1 MKKIFAIL
9 LLTLVPFA
17 AGAQDAR
24 QRTAATIVADGLN
37 QLPAQNP
44 KAFDAV
50 MQELAAT
57 GAEGIRMMAGMLV
70 PAAEGKNAAV
80 EYAINGVVSYATA
93 AGREELAREVRAGLV
108 AAVEA
113 CTDKPNQAFLLSQL
127 QLCATAAE
135 APVFVKY
142 ASDKYLAD
150 YAVRGLISTPG
161 TDGAILALIEQ
172 SPAPQALLAY
182 AAAEKRLAAAEPAL
196 LKWAAAPAA
205 DDATKEA
212 VYNALARCGGE
223 ASLATLAAAA
233 KAAGYTFT
241 ESDAAGAYV
250 SLLARLAAEGN
261 AKALAAAKAL
271 RKAGMP
277 QNIRIAGLEIALR
290 ADAKKRTQEVL
301 ATLKDTDRNY
311 RCAALDCAAEFADD
325 DLYAAI
331 ARKLPS
337 LKDDAAKT
345 DIISWFGSRH
355 AASQAGTVIAAIAS
369 PDPELALA
377 AIRAAGRIGGQEALD
392 ALIAQLDGPHAREAS
407 AALAAF
413 NGKPNAAFAA
423 ALDGAPRT
431 QANALKLVAMRRITT
446 AADKVFALLESPDAA
461 VRAAAYDALAGVA
474 SPKDFER
481 LCDLLD
487 KAQEA
492 DVKALQAG
500 LKNALARETP
510 AAQYEKTMAR
520 IASAPAKARYYP
532 LLAQAASKE
541 AIDALLAADDR
552 EAAFAALLTVENP
565 AMVDVLYDLAR
576 RNPAWTDAALAR
588 YTEFMTASADTG
600 VRKYQ
605 LYRRALELNPS
616 AKVQNKL
623 LKALA
628 KTPEFPVLVLAV
640 KYLDNPATAETAAL
654 AVKTAAAKNPDMG
667 GEIVASALKKAQEVY
682 AELAKSDAD
691 AGYAVDEIKG
701 LLAKLPA
708 EGFVPASLAPEAWKA
723 VAGDPDARRAMKPKA
738 LAKAQQE
745 ADAAAAGTWSA
756 ADGVLTGT
764 TGAPTLGS
772 AKEYENFSLIVEWKT
787 DGEAGLGIRSIP
799 QIALGG
805 RNAGALTGNMLHD
818 NAAPKAA
825 ANGPQEWNTMEVRVV
840 NDRVTVVLNGI
851 TTCNNVILENTCNR
865 EIPAYTEGQILL
877 VGGTAPVSFRE
888 MYVRE
893 LPPTPR
899 FELSPEEAAEGFEV
913 LFDGTSMHKWT
924 GNTTNYVPLD
934 GTIYVTAQYG
944 GSGNL
949 YTKKE
954 HADFILRFEFQ
965 FVQEGVNNGIGIRT
979 PMGVDAAYHGMEIQI
994 LDHDAPIYKNLRE
1007 YQQHGSVYGII
1018 PAKRVKFPSL
1028 GTWNVEEIRAVGDR
1042 ITVTVNGEV
1051 ILDGD
1056 IREACQGHNVAP
1068 DGGKKN
1074 PYTVDHRNHPGTH
1087 RTARTRPRHQVPQHT
1102 NQGTARL
1109 EGQGSAC
1116 PRQDEVAP
1124 PTARKKTRR
1133 QPAGFPGPAAGI
1145 HKL

>member
-1 MKKIFAIL
+1 MKKIFITIL
-9 LLTLVPFA
+9 LAALMPFA

-24 QRTAATIVADGLN
+24 QRTAETIVADALA
-37 QLPAQNP
+37 QLPAQTP
-44 KAFDAV
+44 KAFDSL

-57 GAEGIRMMAGMLV
+57 GADGIRMMAAMLV
-70 PAAEGKNAAV
+70 PAAEGKNAPV
-80 EYAINGVVSYATA
+80 EYAINGVVSYVTA
-93 AGREELAREVRAGLV
+93 AGREELAREIRAGLTDAV
-108 AAVEA
+108 AAS
-113 CTDKPNQAFLLSQL
+113 TDKPNQAFLLSQL

-142 ASDKYLAD
+142 AADEYLAD

-161 TDGAILALIEQ
+161 TDGEILALIDA
-172 SPAPQALLAY
+172 SPAPDALLAY

-196 LKWAAAPAA
+196 LKWAADPKTGTP
-205 DDATKEA
+205 TKEA
-212 VYNALARCGGE
+212 VYNALAKCGTA
-223 ASLATLAAAA
+223 ASIAPLAAAA
-233 KAAGYTFT
+233 KADGYAFT
-241 ESDAAGAYV
+241 KTDATGAYV
-250 SLLARLAAEGN
+250 ALLARLAAAGN
-261 AKALAAAKAL
+261 SKAVAAAKAL
-271 RKAGMP
+271 RKTGMP

-301 ATLKDTDRNY
+301 AALKDLDRTY

-345 DIISWFGSRH
+345 DVISWFGSRH

-369 PDPELALA
+369 SDPELALA

-392 ALIAQLDGPHAREAS
+392 ALVAQLDGPHAREAS

-423 ALDGAPRT
+423 ALDGTPRT

-481 LCDLLD
+481 LCDLLN

-588 YTEFMTASADTG
+588 YTEFVTASADTG

-708 EGFVPASLAPEAWKA
+708 EGYLPVSLEPSGWEA
-723 VAGDPDARRAMKPKA
+723 VVGDPETRKAMKAKA
-738 LAKAQQE
+738 LAKAQTE
-745 ADAAAAGTWSA
+745 ARAAMAKNWIAEN
-756 ADGVLTGT
+756 GVLTGAADGGT
-764 TGAPTLGS
+764 IGS
-772 AKEYENFSLIVEWKT
+772 AKNYENFELILDWKT
-787 DGEAGLGIRSIP
+787 EGEAAMGIRSIP

-805 RNAGALTGNMLHD
+805 KNSGALTGNMLHD

-825 ANGPQEWNTMEVRVV
+825 ANGPQEWNTMQVKVV
-840 NDRVTVVLNGI
+840 SDRVTVVLNGV
-851 TTCNNVILENTCNR
+851 TTAENVILENACNR
-865 EIPAYTEGQILL
+865 EIPAYAEGQILL
-877 VGGTAPVSFRE
+877 IAGNAPLNVRE
-888 MYVRE
+888 MYIRE
-893 LPPTPR
+893 LPATPR
-899 FELSPEEAAEGFEV
+899 FELSEEEAADGFEV

-924 GNTTNYVPLD
+924 GNTTNYVPVD

-954 HADFILRFEFQ
+954 YGDFVLRFEFA
-965 FVQEGVNNGIGIRT
+965 FDREGVNNGIGIRT
-979 PMGVDAAYHGMEIQI
+979 PMGVDAAYHGMEIQV
-994 LDHDAPIYKNLRE
+994 LDHDAPIYKNLRV

-1018 PAKRVKFPSL
+1018 PAKRVKFPPL

-1056 IREACQGHNVAP
+1056 IRQACQGHNVAP
-1068 DGGKKN
+1068 DGGKNN
-1074 PYTVDHRNHPGTH
+1074 PYTVDHKNHPGLFNASGH
-1087 RTARTRPRHQVPQHT
+1087 IGLLGH
-1102 NQGTARL
+1102 G
-1109 EGQGSAC
+1109 
-1116 PRQDEVAP
+1116 
-1124 PTARKKTRR
+1124 
-1133 QPAGFPGPAAGI
+1133 AGIKFRNIRIKELPAA
-1145 HKL
+1145 KTKK

>member
-1 MKKIFAIL
+1 MKKIFITIL
-9 LLTLVPFA
+9 LAALMPFA

-24 QRTAATIVADGLN
+24 QRTAETIVADALA
-37 QLPAQNP
+37 QLPAQTP
-44 KAFDAV
+44 KAFDSL

-57 GAEGIRMMAGMLV
+57 GADGIRMMAAMLV
-70 PAAEGKNAAV
+70 PAAEGKNAPV
-80 EYAINGVVSYATA
+80 EYAINWVVSYVTA
-93 AGREELAREVRAGLV
+93 AGREELAREIRAGLTDAV
-108 AAVEA
+108 AAS
-113 CTDKPNQAFLLSQL
+113 TDKPNQAFLLSQL

-142 ASDKYLAD
+142 AADEYLAD

-161 TDGAILALIEQ
+161 TDGEILALIDA
-172 SPAPQALLAY
+172 SPAPDALLAY

-196 LKWAAAPAA
+196 LKWAADPKTGTP
-205 DDATKEA
+205 TKEA
-212 VYNALARCGGE
+212 VYNALAKCGTA
-223 ASLATLAAAA
+223 ASIAPLAAAA
-233 KAAGYTFT
+233 KADGYAFT
-241 ESDAAGAYV
+241 KTDATGAYV
-250 SLLARLAAEGN
+250 ALLARLAAAGN
-261 AKALAAAKAL
+261 SKAVAAAKAL
-271 RKAGMP
+271 RKTGMP
-277 QNIRIAGLEIALR
+277 QNVRAAGLGIVLGT
-290 ADAKKRTQEVL
+290 DAKKQTPELL
-301 ATLKDTDRNY
+301 AALKDADREY
-311 RCAALDCAAEFADD
+311 RCAALDFAGDFADD
-325 DLYAAI
+325 ALYAAVV
-331 ARKLPS
+331 KKMPS
-337 LKDDAAKT
+337 LSDAAKT
-345 DIISWFGSRH
+345 DVVSWLGARH
-355 AASQAGTVIAAIAS
+355 AASQANAVIAAISSA
-369 PDPELALA
+369 DEELALA
-377 AIRAAGRIGGQEALD
+377 AIRAAGKIGGQEALN
-392 ALIAQLDGPHAREAS
+392 ALVAQLGGAHAKEAS

-413 NGKPNAAFAA
+413 NGKPNAAFVA
-423 ALDGAPRT
+423 ALDGTPAT

-481 LCDLLD
+481 LCDLLN

-588 YTEFMTASADTG
+588 YTEFVTASADTG

-723 VAGDPDARRAMKPKA
+723 VAGDPNARRAMKPKA

-745 ADAAAAGTWSA
+745 ADAAAAGTWNA
-756 ADGVLTGT
+756 ADGVLTGA
-764 TGAPTLGS
+764 TGTPTLGS
-772 AKEYENFSLIVEWKT
+772 AKEYENFCLIVEWKT

-805 RNAGALTGNMLHD
+805 RNAGALTGNMLHE
-818 NAAPKAA
+818 NTAPAA
-825 ANGPQEWNTMEVRVV
+825 ANRPGEWNTMEVRVV

-924 GNTTNYVPLD
+924 GNTTNYVPVD

-954 HADFILRFEFQ
+954 YGDFVLRFEFA
-965 FVQEGVNNGIGIRT
+965 FDREGVNNGIGIRT
-979 PMGVDAAYHGMEIQI
+979 PMGVDAAYHGMEIQV

-1056 IREACQGHNVAP
+1056 IRQACQGHNVAP
-1068 DGGKKN
+1068 DGGKNN
-1074 PYTVDHRNHPGTH
+1074 PYTVDHKNHPGLFNASGH
-1087 RTARTRPRHQVPQHT
+1087 IGLLGH
-1102 NQGTARL
+1102 G
-1109 EGQGSAC
+1109 
-1116 PRQDEVAP
+1116 
-1124 PTARKKTRR
+1124 
-1133 QPAGFPGPAAGI
+1133 AGIKFRNIRIKELPAA
-1145 HKL
+1145 KTKK

>member
-1 MKKIFAIL
+1 MKKIFITIL
-9 LLTLVPFA
+9 LAALMPFA

-24 QRTAATIVADGLN
+24 QRTAETIVADALA
-37 QLPAQNP
+37 QLPAQTP
-44 KAFDAV
+44 KAFDSL

-57 GAEGIRMMAGMLV
+57 GADGIRMMAAMLV
-70 PAAEGKNAAV
+70 PAAEGKNAPV
-80 EYAINGVVSYATA
+80 EYAINGVVSYVTA
-93 AGREELAREVRAGLV
+93 AGREELAREIRAGLTDAV
-108 AAVEA
+108 AAS
-113 CTDKPNQAFLLSQL
+113 TDKPNQAFLLSQL

-142 ASDKYLAD
+142 AADEYLAD

-161 TDGAILALIEQ
+161 TDGEILALIDA
-172 SPAPQALLAY
+172 SPAPDALLAY

-196 LKWAAAPAA
+196 LKWAADPKAGTP
-205 DDATKEA
+205 TKEA
-212 VYNALARCGGE
+212 VYNALAKCGTA
-223 ASLATLAAAA
+223 ASIAPLAAAA
-233 KAAGYTFT
+233 KADGYAFT
-241 ESDAAGAYV
+241 KTDATGAYV
-250 SLLARLAAEGN
+250 ALLARLAAAGN
-261 AKALAAAKAL
+261 SKAVAAAKAL
-271 RKAGMP
+271 RKTGMP
-277 QNIRIAGLEIALR
+277 QNVRAAGLGIVLGT
-290 ADAKKRTQEVL
+290 DAKKQTPELL
-301 ATLKDTDRNY
+301 AALKDADREY
-311 RCAALDCAAEFADD
+311 RCAALDFAGDFADD
-325 DLYAAI
+325 ALYVAVV
-331 ARKLPS
+331 KKMPS
-337 LKDDAAKT
+337 LSDAAKT
-345 DIISWFGSRH
+345 DVVSWLGARH
-355 AASQAGTVIAAIAS
+355 AASQANAVIAAISSA
-369 PDPELALA
+369 DEELALA
-377 AIRAAGRIGGQEALD
+377 AIRAAGKIGGQEALN
-392 ALIAQLDGPHAREAS
+392 ALVAQLGGAHAKEAS

-413 NGKPNAAFAA
+413 NGKPNAAFVA
-423 ALDGAPRT
+423 ALDGTPAT
-431 QANALKLVAMRRITT
+431 QANALKLVAKRRITS
-446 AADKVFALLESPDAA
+446 AADKVFALLNSPDRA
-461 VRAAAYDALAGVA
+461 VRTAAYGALAGVTTPA
-474 SPKDFER
+474 DFNR
-481 LCDLLD
+481 LCGLLNQ
-487 KAQEA
+487 AQED

-500 LKNALARETP
+500 LKNALAKESP
-510 AAQYEKTMAR
+510 DMQYKMVAGQMAA
-520 IASAPAKARYYP
+520 APEKARYYP

-552 EAAFAALLTVENP
+552 QAAFAALLTVQNP

-576 RNPAWTDAALAR
+576 QNPAWTDAAISR
-588 YTEFMTASADTG
+588 YTDFVSKSRNTPM
-600 VRKYQ
+600 RKYQ
-605 LYRRALELNPS
+605 LYRRGLEAKPS
-616 AKVQNKL
+616 PKVQNKL
-623 LKALA
+623 LKALS
-628 KTPEFPVLVLAV
+628 KTPVFPVLVLAV
-640 KYLDNPATAETAAL
+640 NYMDAPATAETAAMV
-654 AVKTAAAKNPDMG
+654 VKTVAAKNPALG
-667 GEIVASALKKAQEVY
+667 GETVAAALKKAQEVY
-682 AELAKSDAD
+682 AGLAKSDAD

-708 EGFVPASLAPEAWKA
+708 EGFVPASLTPEAWKA
-723 VAGDPDARRAMKPKA
+723 VAGDPDARRAMKPQA

-745 ADAAAAGTWSA
+745 ADAAAAGAWNA
-756 ADGVLTGT
+756 ADGVLTGA

-772 AKEYENFSLIVEWKT
+772 AKKYENFSLIVEWKT

-805 RNAGALTGNMLHD
+805 RNAGALTGNMLHE
-818 NAAPKAA
+818 NTAPAA
-825 ANGPQEWNTMEVRVV
+825 ANRPGEWNTMEVRVV

-954 HADFILRFEFQ
+954 YADFILRFEFQ

-1018 PAKRVKFPSL
+1018 PAKRVKFPPL

-1042 ITVTVNGEV
+1042 ITVTVNDEV

-1074 PYTVDHRNHPGTH
+1074 PYTVDHRNHPGLFNASGH
-1087 RTARTRPRHQVPQHT
+1087 IGLLGHGPGIKFRNIRIRELPASKVRDLP
-1102 NQGTARL
+1102 
-1109 EGQGSAC
+1109 
-1116 PRQDEVAP
+1116 AP
-1124 PTARKKTRR
+1124 VKT
-1133 QPAGFPGPAAGI
+1133 
-1145 HKL
+1145 K

>member
-1 MKKIFAIL
+1 MKKIFITIL
-9 LLTLVPFA
+9 LAALMPFA

-24 QRTAATIVADGLN
+24 QRTAETIVADALA
-37 QLPAQNP
+37 QLPAQTP
-44 KAFDAV
+44 KAFDSL

-57 GAEGIRMMAGMLV
+57 GADGIRMMAAMLV
-70 PAAEGKNAAV
+70 PAAEGKNAPV
-80 EYAINGVVSYATA
+80 EYAINGVVSYVTA
-93 AGREELAREVRAGLV
+93 AGREELAREIRAGLTDAV
-108 AAVEA
+108 AAS
-113 CTDKPNQAFLLSQL
+113 TDKPNQAFLFSQL

-142 ASDKYLAD
+142 AADEYLAD

-161 TDGAILALIEQ
+161 TDGEILALIDA
-172 SPAPQALLAY
+172 SPAPDALLAY

-196 LKWAAAPAA
+196 LKWAADPKAGTP
-205 DDATKEA
+205 TKEA
-212 VYNALARCGGE
+212 VYNALAKCGTA
-223 ASLATLAAAA
+223 ASIAPLAAAA
-233 KAAGYTFT
+233 KADGYAFT
-241 ESDAAGAYV
+241 KTDATGAYV
-250 SLLARLAAEGN
+250 ALLARLAAAGN
-261 AKALAAAKAL
+261 SKAVAAAKAL
-271 RKAGMP
+271 RKTGMP
-277 QNIRIAGLEIALR
+277 QNVRAAGLGIVLGT
-290 ADAKKRTQEVL
+290 DAKKQTPELL
-301 ATLKDTDRNY
+301 AALKDADREY
-311 RCAALDCAAEFADD
+311 RCAALDFAGDFADD
-325 DLYAAI
+325 ALYAAVV
-331 ARKLPS
+331 KKMPS
-337 LKDDAAKT
+337 LSDAAKT
-345 DIISWFGSRH
+345 DVVSWLGARH
-355 AASQAGTVIAAIAS
+355 AASQANAVIAAISSA
-369 PDPELALA
+369 DEELALA
-377 AIRAAGRIGGQEALD
+377 AIRAAGKIGGQEALN
-392 ALIAQLDGPHAREAS
+392 ALVAQLGGAHAKEAS

-413 NGKPNAAFAA
+413 NGKPNAAFVA
-423 ALDGAPRT
+423 ALDGTPAT
-431 QANALKLVAMRRITT
+431 QANALKLVAKRRITS
-446 AADKVFALLESPDAA
+446 AADKVFALLNSPDRA
-461 VRAAAYDALAGVA
+461 VRTAAYGALAGVTTPA
-474 SPKDFER
+474 DFNR
-481 LCDLLD
+481 LCGLLNQ
-487 KAQEA
+487 AQED

-500 LKNALARETP
+500 LKNALAKESP
-510 AAQYEKTMAR
+510 DMQYKMVAGQMAA
-520 IASAPAKARYYP
+520 APEKARYYP

-805 RNAGALTGNMLHD
+805 RNAGALTGNMLHE
-818 NAAPKAA
+818 NTAPAA
-825 ANGPQEWNTMEVRVV
+825 ANRPGEWNTMEVRVV

-944 GSGNL
+944 GSGTL

-954 HADFILRFEFQ
+954 YADFILRFEFQ

-1074 PYTVDHRNHPGTH
+1074 PYTVDHRNHPGLFNASGH
-1087 RTARTRPRHQVPQHT
+1087 IGLLGHGPGIKFRNIRIKELPASKVRDLP
-1102 NQGTARL
+1102 
-1109 EGQGSAC
+1109 
-1116 PRQDEVAP
+1116 AP
-1124 PTARKKTRR
+1124 VKT
-1133 QPAGFPGPAAGI
+1133 
-1145 HKL
+1145 K

>member
-1 MKKIFAIL
+1 MKKILAIL

-44 KAFDAV
+44 KAFNAV

-142 ASDKYLAD
+142 TSDKYLAD

-196 LKWAAAPAA
+196 LKWAADPAA

-250 SLLARLAAEGN
+250 SLLARLAAEGS

-277 QNIRIAGLEIALR
+277 QNIRIAGLKIALR

-301 ATLKDTDRNY
+301 AALKDPDRTY

-331 ARKLPS
+331 AKKLPS
-337 LKDDAAKT
+337 LKNNTAKT
-345 DIISWFGSRH
+345 DVISWLGARH
-355 AASQAGTVIAAIAS
+355 AVSQAGTVIAAIAS
-369 PDPELALA
+369 SDPELARA

-392 ALIAQLDGPHAREAS
+392 ALVAQLDGPHAREAS

-423 ALDGAPRT
+423 ALDGTPRT

-461 VRAAAYDALAGVA
+461 VRTAAYDALAGVA

-552 EAAFAALLTVENP
+552 QAAFAALLTVQNP

-576 RNPAWTDAALAR
+576 QNPAWTDAAISR
-588 YTEFMTASADTG
+588 YTDFVSKSRNTPM
-600 VRKYQ
+600 RKYQ
-605 LYRRALELNPS
+605 LYRRGLEAKPS
-616 AKVQNKL
+616 PKVQNKL
-623 LKALA
+623 LKALS
-628 KTPEFPVLVLAV
+628 KTPVFPALTLAMN
-640 KYLDNPATAETAAL
+640 YMDAPATAETAAMV
-654 AVKTAAAKNPDMG
+654 VKTVAAKNPALG
-667 GEIVASALKKAQEVY
+667 GETVAAALKKAQEVY
-682 AELAKSDAD
+682 AGLAKSDAD

-708 EGFVPASLAPEAWKA
+708 EGYLPVSLEPSGWEA
-723 VAGDPDARRAMKPKA
+723 VVGDPETRKAMKAKA
-738 LAKAQQE
+738 LAKAQTE
-745 ADAAAAGTWSA
+745 ARAAMAKNWTAEN
-756 ADGVLTGT
+756 GVLTGAADG
-764 TGAPTLGS
+764 GAIGS
-772 AKEYENFSLIVEWKT
+772 AKNYENFELILDWKT
-787 DGEAGLGIRSIP
+787 EGEAEMGIRSIP

-805 RNAGALTGNMLHD
+805 KNSGALTGNMLHD

-825 ANGPQEWNTMEVRVV
+825 ANGPQEWNTMQVKVV
-840 NDRVTVVLNGI
+840 SDRVTVVLNGV
-851 TTCNNVILENTCNR
+851 TTAENVILENACNR
-865 EIPAYTEGQILL
+865 EIPAYAEGQILL
-877 VGGTAPVSFRE
+877 IAGNAPLNVRE
-888 MYVRE
+888 MYIRE
-893 LPPTPR
+893 LPATPH
-899 FELSPEEAAEGFEV
+899 FELSEEEAADGFEV

-924 GNTTNYVPLD
+924 GNTTNYVPVD

-954 HADFILRFEFQ
+954 YGDFVLRFEFA
-965 FVQEGVNNGIGIRT
+965 FDREGVNNGIGIRT
-979 PMGVDAAYHGMEIQI
+979 PMGVDAAYHGMEIQV
-994 LDHDAPIYKNLRE
+994 LDHDAPIYKNLRV

-1018 PAKRVKFPSL
+1018 PAKRVKFPPL

-1056 IREACQGHNVAP
+1056 IRQACQGHNVAP
-1068 DGGKKN
+1068 DGGKNN
-1074 PYTVDHRNHPGTH
+1074 PYTVDHKNHPGLFNASGH
-1087 RTARTRPRHQVPQHT
+1087 IGLLGH
-1102 NQGTARL
+1102 G
-1109 EGQGSAC
+1109 
-1116 PRQDEVAP
+1116 
-1124 PTARKKTRR
+1124 
-1133 QPAGFPGPAAGI
+1133 AGIKFRNIRIKELPAA
-1145 HKL
+1145 KTKK

>member
-1 MKKIFAIL
+1 MKKIFITIL
-9 LLTLVPFA
+9 LAALMPFA

-24 QRTAATIVADGLN
+24 QRTAETIVADALA
-37 QLPAQNP
+37 QLPAQTP
-44 KAFDAV
+44 KAFDSL

-57 GAEGIRMMAGMLV
+57 GADGIRMMAAMLV
-70 PAAEGKNAAV
+70 PAAEGKNAPV
-80 EYAINGVVSYATA
+80 ENAINGVVSYVTA
-93 AGREELAREVRAGLV
+93 AGREELAREIRAGLTDAV
-108 AAVEA
+108 AAS
-113 CTDKPNQAFLLSQL
+113 TDKPNQAFLLSQL

-142 ASDKYLAD
+142 AADEYLAD

-161 TDGAILALIEQ
+161 TDGEILALIDA
-172 SPAPQALLAY
+172 SPAPDALLAY

-196 LKWAAAPAA
+196 LKWAADPKAGTP
-205 DDATKEA
+205 TKEA
-212 VYNALARCGGE
+212 VYNALAKCGTA
-223 ASLATLAAAA
+223 ASIAPLAAAA
-233 KAAGYTFT
+233 KADGYAFT
-241 ESDAAGAYV
+241 KTDATGAYV
-250 SLLARLAAEGN
+250 ALLARLAAAGN
-261 AKALAAAKAL
+261 SKAVAAAKAL
-271 RKAGMP
+271 RKTGMP
-277 QNIRIAGLEIALR
+277 QNVRAAGLGIVLGT
-290 ADAKKRTQEVL
+290 DAKKQTPELL
-301 ATLKDTDRNY
+301 AALKDADREY
-311 RCAALDCAAEFADD
+311 RCAALDFAGDFADD
-325 DLYAAI
+325 ALYAAVV
-331 ARKLPS
+331 KKMPS
-337 LKDDAAKT
+337 LSDAAKT
-345 DIISWFGSRH
+345 DVVSWLGARH
-355 AASQAGTVIAAIAS
+355 AASQANAVIAAISSA
-369 PDPELALA
+369 DEELALA
-377 AIRAAGRIGGQEALD
+377 AIRAAGKIGGQEALN
-392 ALIAQLDGPHAREAS
+392 ALVAQLGGAHAKEAS

-413 NGKPNAAFAA
+413 NGKPNAAFVA
-423 ALDGAPRT
+423 ALDGTPAT
-431 QANALKLVAMRRITT
+431 QANALKLVAKRRITS
-446 AADKVFALLESPDAA
+446 AADKVFARLNSPDRE
-461 VRAAAYDALAGVA
+461 VRTAAYGALAGVTTPA
-474 SPKDFER
+474 DFNR
-481 LCDLLD
+481 LCGLLNQ
-487 KAQEA
+487 AQED

-500 LKNALARETP
+500 LKNALAKESSDMQYKMVAGQM
-510 AAQYEKTMAR
+510 AA
-520 IASAPAKARYYP
+520 APEKARYYP

-552 EAAFAALLTVENP
+552 QAAFAALLTVQNP

-576 RNPAWTDAALAR
+576 QNPAWTDAAISR
-588 YTEFMTASADTG
+588 YTDFVSKSRNTPM
-600 VRKYQ
+600 RKYQ
-605 LYRRALELNPS
+605 LYRRGLEAKPS
-616 AKVQNKL
+616 PKVQNKL
-623 LKALA
+623 LKALC
-628 KTPEFPVLVLAV
+628 KTPVFPVLVLAV
-640 KYLDNPATAETAAL
+640 KYLDNHATAETAAL

-708 EGFVPASLAPEAWKA
+708 EGFVPASLAPETWKA

-745 ADAAAAGTWSA
+745 ADAAAAGTWNV
-756 ADGVLTGT
+756 ADGVLTGA

-772 AKEYENFSLIVEWKT
+772 AKEYENFCLIVEWKT

-805 RNAGALTGNMLHD
+805 RNAGALTGNMLHE
-818 NAAPKAA
+818 NTAPAA
-825 ANGPQEWNTMEVRVV
+825 ANRPGEWNTMEVRVV

-924 GNTTNYVPLD
+924 GNTTNYVTLD

-954 HADFILRFEFQ
+954 YADFVLRFEFA
-965 FVQEGVNNGIGIRT
+965 FDREGVNNGIGIRT
-979 PMGVDAAYHGMEIQI
+979 PMGVDAAYHGMEIQV
-994 LDHDAPIYKNLRE
+994 LDHDAPIYKNLRV

-1018 PAKRVKFPSL
+1018 PAKRVKFPPL

-1074 PYTVDHRNHPGTH
+1074 PYTVDHRNHPGLFNASGH
-1087 RTARTRPRHQVPQHT
+1087 IGLLGHGPGIKFRNIRIRELPASKVRDLP
-1102 NQGTARL
+1102 
-1109 EGQGSAC
+1109 
-1116 PRQDEVAP
+1116 AP
-1124 PTARKKTRR
+1124 VKT
-1133 QPAGFPGPAAGI
+1133 
-1145 HKL
+1145 K

>member
-1 MKKIFAIL
+1 MKKIFITIL
-9 LLTLVPFA
+9 LAALMPFA

-24 QRTAATIVADGLN
+24 QRTAETIVADALA
-37 QLPAQNP
+37 QLPAQTP
-44 KAFDAV
+44 KAFDSL

-57 GAEGIRMMAGMLV
+57 GADGIRMMAAMLV
-70 PAAEGKNAAV
+70 PAAEGKNAPV
-80 EYAINGVVSYATA
+80 EYAINGVVSYVTA
-93 AGREELAREVRAGLV
+93 AGREELAREIRAGLTDAV
-108 AAVEA
+108 AAS
-113 CTDKPNQAFLLSQL
+113 TDKPNQAFLLSQL

-142 ASDKYLAD
+142 AADEYLAD

-161 TDGAILALIEQ
+161 TDGEILALIDA
-172 SPAPQALLAY
+172 SPAPDALLAY

-196 LKWAAAPAA
+196 LKWAADPKTGTP
-205 DDATKEA
+205 TKEA
-212 VYNALARCGGE
+212 VYNALAKCGTA
-223 ASLATLAAAA
+223 ASIAPLAAAA
-233 KAAGYTFT
+233 KADGYAFT
-241 ESDAAGAYV
+241 KTDATGAYV
-250 SLLARLAAEGN
+250 ALLARLAAAGN
-261 AKALAAAKAL
+261 SKAVAAAKAL
-271 RKAGMP
+271 RKTGMP

-290 ADAKKRTQEVL
+290 ADAKKQTPELL
-301 ATLKDTDRNY
+301 AALKDADREY
-311 RCAALDCAAEFADD
+311 RCAALDFAGDFADD
-325 DLYAAI
+325 ALYAAVV
-331 ARKLPS
+331 KKMPS
-337 LKDDAAKT
+337 LSDAAKT
-345 DIISWFGSRH
+345 DVVSWLGARH
-355 AASQAGTVIAAIAS
+355 AASQANAVIAAISSA
-369 PDPELALA
+369 DEELALA

-392 ALIAQLDGPHAREAS
+392 ALVAQLDGPHAREAS

-423 ALDGAPRT
+423 ALDGTPRT

-481 LCDLLD
+481 LCDLLN

-588 YTEFMTASADTG
+588 YTEFVTASADTG

-723 VAGDPDARRAMKPKA
+723 VAGDPNARRAMKPKA

-745 ADAAAAGTWSA
+745 ADAAVAGTWNA
-756 ADGVLTGT
+756 ADGVLTGA
-764 TGAPTLGS
+764 TGTPTLGS
-772 AKEYENFSLIVEWKT
+772 AKEYENFCLIVEWKT

-805 RNAGALTGNMLHD
+805 RNAGALTGNMLHE
-818 NAAPKAA
+818 NTAPAA
-825 ANGPQEWNTMEVRVV
+825 ANRPGEWNTMEVRVV

-924 GNTTNYVPLD
+924 GNTTNYVPVD

-954 HADFILRFEFQ
+954 YGDFVLRFEFA
-965 FVQEGVNNGIGIRT
+965 FDREGVNNGIGIRT
-979 PMGVDAAYHGMEIQI
+979 PMGVDAAYHGMEIQV

-1056 IREACQGHNVAP
+1056 IRQACQGHNVAP
-1068 DGGKKN
+1068 DGGKNN
-1074 PYTVDHRNHPGTH
+1074 PYTVDHKNHPGLFNASGH
-1087 RTARTRPRHQVPQHT
+1087 IGLLGH
-1102 NQGTARL
+1102 G
-1109 EGQGSAC
+1109 
-1116 PRQDEVAP
+1116 
-1124 PTARKKTRR
+1124 
-1133 QPAGFPGPAAGI
+1133 AGI
-1145 HKL
+1145 KFRNIRIKELPAPKTK

>member
-1 MKKIFAIL
+1 MKKILAIL

-172 SPAPQALLAY
+172 SPVPQALLAY

-196 LKWAAAPAA
+196 LKWAADPAA

-756 ADGVLTGT
+756 ADGVLTGA

-805 RNAGALTGNMLHD
+805 RNAGALTGNMLHE
-818 NAAPKAA
+818 NTAPAA
-825 ANGPQEWNTMEVRVV
+825 ANRPGEWNTMEVRVV

-954 HADFILRFEFQ
+954 YADFILRFEFQ

-1074 PYTVDHRNHPGTH
+1074 PYTVDHRNHPGLFNASGH
-1087 RTARTRPRHQVPQHT
+1087 IGLLGHGPGIKFRNIRIKELPCSKVRDLP
-1102 NQGTARL
+1102 
-1109 EGQGSAC
+1109 
-1116 PRQDEVAP
+1116 AP
-1124 PTARKKTRR
+1124 VKT
-1133 QPAGFPGPAAGI
+1133 
-1145 HKL
+1145 K

>member
-1 MKKIFAIL
+1 MKKIFITIL
-9 LLTLVPFA
+9 LAALMPFA

-24 QRTAATIVADGLN
+24 QRTAETIVADALA
-37 QLPAQNP
+37 QLPAQTP
-44 KAFDAV
+44 KAFDSL

-57 GAEGIRMMAGMLV
+57 GADGIRMMAAMLV
-70 PAAEGKNAAV
+70 PAAEGKNAPV
-80 EYAINGVVSYATA
+80 EYAINGVVSYVTA
-93 AGREELAREVRAGLV
+93 AGREELAREIRAGLTDAV
-108 AAVEA
+108 AAS
-113 CTDKPNQAFLLSQL
+113 TDKPNQAFLLSQL

-142 ASDKYLAD
+142 AADEYLAD

-161 TDGAILALIEQ
+161 TDGEILALIDA
-172 SPAPQALLAY
+172 SPAPDALLAY

-196 LKWAAAPAA
+196 LKWAADPKAGTP
-205 DDATKEA
+205 TKEA
-212 VYNALARCGGE
+212 VYNALAKCGTA
-223 ASLATLAAAA
+223 ASIAPLAAAA
-233 KAAGYTFT
+233 KADGYAFT
-241 ESDAAGAYV
+241 KTDATGAYV
-250 SLLARLAAEGN
+250 ALLARLAAAGN
-261 AKALAAAKAL
+261 SKAVAAAKAL
-271 RKAGMP
+271 RKTGMP
-277 QNIRIAGLEIALR
+277 QNVRAAGLGIVLGT
-290 ADAKKRTQEVL
+290 DAKKQTPELL
-301 ATLKDTDRNY
+301 AALKDADREY
-311 RCAALDCAAEFADD
+311 RCAALDFAGDFADD
-325 DLYAAI
+325 ALYAAVV
-331 ARKLPS
+331 KKMPS
-337 LKDDAAKT
+337 LSDAAKT
-345 DIISWFGSRH
+345 DVVSWLGARH
-355 AASQAGTVIAAIAS
+355 AASQANAVIAAISSA
-369 PDPELALA
+369 DEELALA
-377 AIRAAGRIGGQEALD
+377 AIRAAGKIGGQEALN
-392 ALIAQLDGPHAREAS
+392 ALVAQLGGAHAKEAS

-413 NGKPNAAFAA
+413 NGKPNAAFVA
-423 ALDGAPRT
+423 ALDGTPAT
-431 QANALKLVAMRRITT
+431 QANALKLVAKRRITT
-446 AADKVFALLESPDAA
+446 AADKVFALLGSGDKA
-461 VRAAAYDALAGVA
+461 VRTAAYDALAGVTTA
-474 SPKDFER
+474 GDFDR

-487 KAQEA
+487 KAQGD

-500 LKNALARETP
+500 LKNALAKESSDMQYKMVAGQM
-510 AAQYEKTMAR
+510 AA
-520 IASAPAKARYYP
+520 APEKARYYP

-552 EAAFAALLTVENP
+552 QAAFAALLTVENP

-588 YTEFMTASADTG
+588 YTEFVTASADTG

-723 VAGDPDARRAMKPKA
+723 VAGDPNARRAMKPKA

-745 ADAAAAGTWSA
+745 ADAAAAGTWNA
-756 ADGVLTGT
+756 ADGVLTGA
-764 TGAPTLGS
+764 TGTPTLGS
-772 AKEYENFSLIVEWKT
+772 AKEYENFCLIVEWKT

-805 RNAGALTGNMLHD
+805 RNAGALTGNMLHE
-818 NAAPKAA
+818 NTAPAA
-825 ANGPQEWNTMEVRVV
+825 ANRPGEWNTMEVRVV

-924 GNTTNYVPLD
+924 GNTTNYVPVD

-954 HADFILRFEFQ
+954 YGDFVLRFEFA
-965 FVQEGVNNGIGIRT
+965 FDREGVNNGIGIRT
-979 PMGVDAAYHGMEIQI
+979 PMGVDAAYHGMEIQV
-994 LDHDAPIYKNLRE
+994 LDHDAPIYKNLRV

-1018 PAKRVKFPSL
+1018 PAKRVKFPPL

-1056 IREACQGHNVAP
+1056 IRQACQGHNVAP
-1068 DGGKKN
+1068 DGGKNN
-1074 PYTVDHRNHPGTH
+1074 PYTVDHKNHPGLFNASGH
-1087 RTARTRPRHQVPQHT
+1087 IGLLGH
-1102 NQGTARL
+1102 G
-1109 EGQGSAC
+1109 
-1116 PRQDEVAP
+1116 
-1124 PTARKKTRR
+1124 
-1133 QPAGFPGPAAGI
+1133 AGIKFRNIRIKELPAA
-1145 HKL
+1145 KTKK

>member
-1 MKKIFAIL
+1 MKKIFITIL
-9 LLTLVPFA
+9 LAALMPFA

-24 QRTAATIVADGLN
+24 QRTAETIVADALA
-37 QLPAQNP
+37 QLPAQTP
-44 KAFDAV
+44 KAFDSL

-57 GAEGIRMMAGMLV
+57 GADGIRMMAAMLV
-70 PAAEGKNAAV
+70 PAAEGKNAPV
-80 EYAINGVVSYATA
+80 EYAINGVVSYVTA
-93 AGREELAREVRAGLV
+93 AGREELAREIRAGLTDAV
-108 AAVEA
+108 AAS
-113 CTDKPNQAFLLSQL
+113 TDKPNQAFLLSQL

-142 ASDKYLAD
+142 AADEYLAD

-161 TDGAILALIEQ
+161 TDGEILALIDA
-172 SPAPQALLAY
+172 SPAPDALLAY

-196 LKWAAAPAA
+196 LKWAADPKTGTP
-205 DDATKEA
+205 TKEA
-212 VYNALARCGGE
+212 VYNALAKCGTA
-223 ASLATLAAAA
+223 ASIAPLAAAA
-233 KAAGYTFT
+233 KADGYAFT
-241 ESDAAGAYV
+241 KTDATGAYV
-250 SLLARLAAEGN
+250 ALLARLAAAGN
-261 AKALAAAKAL
+261 SKAVAAAKAL
-271 RKAGMP
+271 RKTGMP

-301 ATLKDTDRNY
+301 AALKDPDRTY

-345 DIISWFGSRH
+345 DVISWFGSRH

-369 PDPELALA
+369 SDPELALA

-392 ALIAQLDGPHAREAS
+392 ALVAQLDGPHAREAS

-423 ALDGAPRT
+423 ALDGTPRT

-481 LCDLLD
+481 LCDLLN

-588 YTEFMTASADTG
+588 YTEFVTASADTG

-640 KYLDNPATAETAAL
+640 KYLDNPATAETAAMV
-654 AVKTAAAKNPDMG
+654 VKTVAAKNPALG
-667 GEIVASALKKAQEVY
+667 GETVAAALKKAQEVY
-682 AELAKSDAD
+682 AGLAKSDAD

-708 EGFVPASLAPEAWKA
+708 EGYLPVSLEPSGWEA
-723 VAGDPDARRAMKPKA
+723 VVGDPETRKAMKAKA
-738 LAKAQQE
+738 LAKAQTE
-745 ADAAAAGTWSA
+745 ARAAMAKNWTAEN
-756 ADGVLTGT
+756 GVLTGAADG
-764 TGAPTLGS
+764 GAIGS
-772 AKEYENFSLIVEWKT
+772 AKNYENFELILDWKT
-787 DGEAGLGIRSIP
+787 EGEAEMGIRSIP

-805 RNAGALTGNMLHD
+805 KNSGALTGNMLHD

-825 ANGPQEWNTMEVRVV
+825 ANGPQEWNTMQVKVV
-840 NDRVTVVLNGI
+840 SDRVTVVLNGV
-851 TTCNNVILENTCNR
+851 TTAENVILENACNR
-865 EIPAYTEGQILL
+865 EIPAYAEGQILL
-877 VGGTAPVSFRE
+877 IAGNAPLNVRE
-888 MYVRE
+888 MYIRE
-893 LPPTPR
+893 LPATPH
-899 FELSPEEAAEGFEV
+899 FELSEEEAADGFEV

-924 GNTTNYVPLD
+924 GNTTNYVPVD

-954 HADFILRFEFQ
+954 YGDFVLRFEFA
-965 FVQEGVNNGIGIRT
+965 FDREGVNNGIGIRT
-979 PMGVDAAYHGMEIQI
+979 PMGVDAAYHGMEIRV
-994 LDHDAPIYKNLRE
+994 LDHDAPSYKNLRV

-1018 PAKRVKFPSL
+1018 PAKRVKFPPL

-1056 IREACQGHNVAP
+1056 IRQACQGHNVAP
-1068 DGGKKN
+1068 DGGKNN
-1074 PYTVDHRNHPGTH
+1074 PYTVDHKNHPGLFNASGH
-1087 RTARTRPRHQVPQHT
+1087 IGLLGH
-1102 NQGTARL
+1102 G
-1109 EGQGSAC
+1109 
-1116 PRQDEVAP
+1116 
-1124 PTARKKTRR
+1124 
-1133 QPAGFPGPAAGI
+1133 AGIKFRNIRIKELPAA
-1145 HKL
+1145 KTKK

>member
-1 MKKIFAIL
+1 MKKIFITIL
-9 LLTLVPFA
+9 LAALMPFA

-24 QRTAATIVADGLN
+24 QRTAETIVADALA
-37 QLPAQNP
+37 QLPAQTP
-44 KAFDAV
+44 KAFDSL

-57 GAEGIRMMAGMLV
+57 GADGIRMMAAMLV
-70 PAAEGKNAAV
+70 PAAEGKNAPV
-80 EYAINGVVSYATA
+80 EYAINGVVSYVTA
-93 AGREELAREVRAGLV
+93 AGREELAREIRAGLTDAV
-108 AAVEA
+108 AAS
-113 CTDKPNQAFLLSQL
+113 TDKPNQAFLLSQL

-142 ASDKYLAD
+142 AADEYLAD

-161 TDGAILALIEQ
+161 TDGEILALIDA
-172 SPAPQALLAY
+172 SPAPDALLAY

-196 LKWAAAPAA
+196 LKWAADPKTGTP
-205 DDATKEA
+205 TKEA
-212 VYNALARCGGE
+212 VYNALAKCGTA
-223 ASLATLAAAA
+223 ASIAPLAAAA
-233 KAAGYTFT
+233 KADGYAFT
-241 ESDAAGAYV
+241 KTDATGAYV
-250 SLLARLAAEGN
+250 ALLARLAAAGN
-261 AKALAAAKAL
+261 SKAVAAAKAL
-271 RKAGMP
+271 RKTGMP

-301 ATLKDTDRNY
+301 AALKDPDRTY

-345 DIISWFGSRH
+345 DVISWFGSRH

-369 PDPELALA
+369 SDPELALA

-392 ALIAQLDGPHAREAS
+392 ALVAQLDGPHAREAS

-423 ALDGAPRT
+423 ALDGTPRT

-487 KAQEA
+487 KAQGD

-500 LKNALARETP
+500 LKNALAKESSDMQYKMVAGQM
-510 AAQYEKTMAR
+510 AA
-520 IASAPAKARYYP
+520 APEKARYYP

-552 EAAFAALLTVENP
+552 QAAFAALLTVQNP

-576 RNPAWTDAALAR
+576 QNPAWTDAAISR
-588 YTEFMTASADTG
+588 YTDFVSKSRNTPM
-600 VRKYQ
+600 RKYQ
-605 LYRRALELNPS
+605 LYRRGLEAKPS
-616 AKVQNKL
+616 PKVQNKL
-623 LKALA
+623 LKALS
-628 KTPEFPVLVLAV
+628 KTPVFPALTLAMN
-640 KYLDNPATAETAAL
+640 YMDAPATAETAAMV
-654 AVKTAAAKNPDMG
+654 VKTVAAKNPALG
-667 GEIVASALKKAQEVY
+667 GETVAAALKKAQEVY
-682 AELAKSDAD
+682 AGLAKSDAD

-723 VAGDPDARRAMKPKA
+723 VAGDPNARRAMKPKA

-745 ADAAAAGTWSA
+745 ADAAAAGTWNA
-756 ADGVLTGT
+756 ADGVLTGA
-764 TGAPTLGS
+764 TGTPTLGS
-772 AKEYENFSLIVEWKT
+772 AKEYENFCLIVEWKT

-805 RNAGALTGNMLHD
+805 RNAGALTGNMLHE
-818 NAAPKAA
+818 NTAPAA
-825 ANGPQEWNTMEVRVV
+825 ANRPGEWNTMEVRVV

-924 GNTTNYVPLD
+924 GNTTNYVPVD

-954 HADFILRFEFQ
+954 YGDFVLRFEFA
-965 FVQEGVNNGIGIRT
+965 FDREGVNNGIGIRT
-979 PMGVDAAYHGMEIQI
+979 PMGVDAAYHGMEIQV
-994 LDHDAPIYKNLRE
+994 LDHDAPIYKNLRV

-1018 PAKRVKFPSL
+1018 PAKRVKFPPL

-1056 IREACQGHNVAP
+1056 IRQACQGHNVAP
-1068 DGGKKN
+1068 DGGKNN
-1074 PYTVDHRNHPGTH
+1074 PYTVDHKNHPGLFNASGH
-1087 RTARTRPRHQVPQHT
+1087 IGLLGH
-1102 NQGTARL
+1102 G
-1109 EGQGSAC
+1109 
-1116 PRQDEVAP
+1116 
-1124 PTARKKTRR
+1124 
-1133 QPAGFPGPAAGI
+1133 AGIKFRNIRIKELPAA
-1145 HKL
+1145 KTKK